1 MGHCQNT
8 HQNIQNI
15 QITQMHQL
23 KWQVTDN
30 KITKLSQVRQHVDQ
44 NEAIIRLIVGNRV
57 QSEIQLLQLR
67 MYMKTVQL
75 LQA

>member
-1 MGHCQNT
+1 MA
-8 HQNIQNI
+8 
-15 QITQMHQL
+15 
-23 KWQVTDN
+23 
-30 KITKLSQVRQHVDQ
+30 ITKLSQVRQHVDQ

-57 QSEIQLLQLR
+57 QPEIQLLQLC